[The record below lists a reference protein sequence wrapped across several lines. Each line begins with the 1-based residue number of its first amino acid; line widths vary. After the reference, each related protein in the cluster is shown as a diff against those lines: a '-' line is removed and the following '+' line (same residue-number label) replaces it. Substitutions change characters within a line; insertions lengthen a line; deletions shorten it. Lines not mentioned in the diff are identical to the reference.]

1 MRRSRA
7 ARSRPLRRALALLG
21 LCSCVALPGPAH
33 PRPALPLPEAYAAAF
48 ALPGE
53 VVEEQTVPAGSTVA
67 FAYVR
72 GAVRAGGERATFHL
86 LQPTTGRP
94 APVVLCLPILAG
106 GAELMWHVAANL
118 ARRGF
123 AAMWADRCGPALT
136 AGQRSAD
143 LNELFT
149 RTLIQNRMLLAW
161 ARRQPHRFLPDQRAL
176 LGISTGGILGAILLA
191 LEPDVRAGALCLA
204 GSDLPD
210 LLLESTETRIVAWR
224 DSRRRR
230 DGVAGTFLRA
240 ELARDLL
247 ADPAHLAPFVATERV
262 LLVQARLDDVVPV
275 RNQDLLWE
283 GLGRPRR
290 LQLPLL
296 GHYPAALAL
305 DAILDEISVFVRARL
320 RAGR

>member
-1 MRRSRA
+1 MRRLRA
-7 ARSRPLRRALALLG
+7 ACCRLLQWTLAIG
-21 LCSCVALPGPAH
+21 LSGCVALPAPLH
-33 PRPALPLPEAYAAAF
+33 PRPALPLPDVYAARF
-48 ALPGE
+48 AVPGE
-53 VVEEQTVPAGSTVA
+53 VLEEQMVPAGSTA
-67 FAYVR
+67 EFSYVR
-72 GAVRAGGERATFHL
+72 GALRAGDERATFHL
-86 LQPTTGRP
+86 LQPATGRP

-106 GAELMWHVAANL
+106 GAGLMWHVAANL

-123 AAMWADRCGPALT
+123 AAMWADRPGPALT
-136 AGQRSAD
+136 AGQQSVALD
-143 LNELFT
+143 ALFT

-161 ARRQPHRFLPDQRAL
+161 ARRQSHRFLPDQRAL

-204 GSDLPD
+204 GGDLPD
-210 LLLESTETRIVAWR
+210 LLFASGEPRVVAWR
-224 DSRRRR
+224 DSRRRL

-247 ADPAHLAPFVATERV
+247 ADPVHLAPFVATERV

-275 RNQDLLWE
+275 RYQDLLWE

-305 DAILDEISVFVRARL
+305 DAILDEISGFIRERL
-320 RAGR
+320 RGGR

>member
-7 ARSRPLRRALALLG
+7 ARCRPLRRALALLG
-21 LCSCVALPGPAH
+21 LSGCVALPGPSH
-33 PRPALPLPEAYAAAF
+33 PRPALPLPDLYATAF

-53 VVEEQTVPAGSTVA
+53 VIEEQTVPAGSTAA

-86 LQPTTGRP
+86 LQPATGRP

-123 AAMWADRCGPALT
+123 AALWADRCGPALT
-136 AGQRSAD
+136 AGQQSAE
-143 LNELFT
+143 LNALFT

-204 GSDLPD
+204 GGDLPD
-210 LLLESTETRIVAWR
+210 LLLESSEARVVAWR

-230 DGVAGTFLRA
+230 DGIAGTFLRA

-247 ADPAHLAPFVATERV
+247 ADPVRLAPFVATERV

-275 RNQDLLWE
+275 RYQDLLWE
-283 GLGRPRR
+283 GLGQPRR

-305 DAILDEISVFVRARL
+305 DAILDEISDFVRERL
-320 RAGR
+320 QAGR